1 MARDYRNRYQNV
13 NNRSWG
19 SLEAHDK
26 AQREQNAEAWAAASK
41 NLPDDAFA
49 ADDPSANDD
58 IHTKYYPRPTM
69 VLGHAGGDEDG

>member
-26 AQREQNAEAWAAASK
+26 AQREQNAEAWAAASRD
-41 NLPDDAFA
+41 LPDDAFA
-49 ADDPSANDD
+49 NLSL
-58 IHTKYYPRPTM
+58 IHI
-69 VLGHAGGDEDG
+69 